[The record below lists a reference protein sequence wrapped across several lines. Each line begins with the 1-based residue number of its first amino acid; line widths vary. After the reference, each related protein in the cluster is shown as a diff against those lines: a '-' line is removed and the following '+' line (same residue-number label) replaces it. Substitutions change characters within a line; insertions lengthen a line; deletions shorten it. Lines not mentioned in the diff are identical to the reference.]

1 MTGASQLRW
10 AAVRRR
16 PQAGAAL
23 LAEVG
28 APDRPG
34 EHSWAAAAPTP
45 VSGPN
50 HSVAVT
56 APPPASTQGQAPGP
70 GSSPLGA
77 WLCSGLCPDP
87 LPLLMLP
94 HPLWVARPATGTTLR
109 HCREKGVLPT
119 GAAGASWAVGP
130 TPGS

>member
-56 APPPASTQGQAPGP
+56 APPLPVPRDRRRAQGAAPSGP
-70 GSSPLGA
+70 G
-77 WLCSGLCPDP
+77 C
-87 LPLLMLP
+87 
-94 HPLWVARPATGTTLR
+94 V
-109 HCREKGVLPT
+109 
-119 GAAGASWAVGP
+119 
-130 TPGS
+130 PGSVRTPCLC